1 MSDFDS
7 EIDARINEAIDT
19 YSSENKPNLSK
30 IAREF
35 TVLYQRLRAR
45 WNGRKSL
52 NQRVPNGRRL
62 TFAQED
68 ALYKYIDYLNRV
80 GASVNHTQIET
91 AANSILRKAY
101 VNPSTKPPKIGDHW
115 IKRFLKRYPEY
126 YRRRRRALD
135 IKRKRAYDKASIES

>member
-19 YSSENKPNLSK
+19 YLSENKPNLSK

-35 TVLYQRLRAR
+35 AVLYQRLRAR

-52 NQRVPNGRRL
+52 NQRVPNSRRL

-68 ALYKYIDYLNRV
+68 ALCKYIDYLDRV
-80 GASVNHTQIET
+80 AASVNHTQIET
-91 AANSILRKAY
+91 AANSILRKAH
-101 VNPSTKPPKIGDHW
+101 VNPSIKLPKIGDH
-115 IKRFLKRYPEY
+115 
-126 YRRRRRALD
+126 
-135 IKRKRAYDKASIES
+135 